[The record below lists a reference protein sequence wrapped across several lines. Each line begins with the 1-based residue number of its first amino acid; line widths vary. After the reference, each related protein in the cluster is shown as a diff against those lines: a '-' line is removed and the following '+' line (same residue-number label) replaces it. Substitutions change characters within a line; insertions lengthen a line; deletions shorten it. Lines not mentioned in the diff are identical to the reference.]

1 MTKRMENPDI
11 IRTPVS
17 AKGGLLQKAVSTEKN
32 PPMEEKMTGQK
43 CSIDRFLIMILGT
56 ALVLL
61 SGCKAKKEMEES
73 PLTQMAKAPDIK
85 ERLAKFTPT
94 EMNFPRDILSPEDL
108 AVLDK
113 LVAAARG
120 IDAIFWKQSYSE
132 GLALK
137 AELEKSTDPAGQD
150 YLRFLKINFGPFDRQ
165 DANNPFLGT
174 AAKPLGAGFYPPDLG
189 RQEFEDYVKSNPEAR
204 EALESPY
211 TIISRRDGRLVAVP
225 YNEAY
230 AEDLKPIAL
239 ALREA
244 AAATSN
250 ASLKAY
256 LEGRAEGLLANEYY
270 RSDCLWI
277 DLKDNRVETVI
288 GPFEV
293 YEDGLMGLK
302 ASYESFVYIN
312 DFEEMKNIKGY
323 IDFLDEMQKNLPVD
337 AKYKSAK
344 AAGLE
349 SPLNVVYE
357 VFTAG
362 DTKAGVQTIAFV
374 LPNDEKV
381 REEKGTKKVFLKNAI
396 EAKFN
401 KILLPISERVLDAE
415 DQKKV
420 SFYAYFNETI
430 LHEICHALGANFITR
445 PDGSRLSVNK
455 ALKEHYSA
463 IEESK
468 ADVTGM
474 HSIPLLVERGW
485 LTPDKADELYTTYL
499 AGIFRSIRFGANE
512 AHGLGFLM
520 QFNFLRE
527 KQAILYDPATD
538 KLKINWDRI
547 RDGIKDLAVALLTI
561 EGQGRYEDAAAFIK
575 TYGRM
580 DEVTLKMIQ
589 KLKDIPVDIEPLFI
603 Y

>member
-1 MTKRMENPDI
+1 MEKRINNRGTYQVRQVLI
-11 IRTPVS
+11 AILIAWLLPV
-17 AKGGLLQKAVSTEKN
+17 
-32 PPMEEKMTGQK
+32 
-43 CSIDRFLIMILGT
+43 
-56 ALVLL
+56 
-61 SGCKAKKEMEES
+61 SGCKAGKETEDS
-73 PLTQMAKAPDIK
+73 PMTPLVKAPDIR

-94 EMNFPRDILSPEDL
+94 EMPFPKDILSAEDL
-108 AVLDK
+108 QVLEK

-120 IDAIFWKQSYSE
+120 IDAIFWKQAYSE
-132 GLALK
+132 GPAIK
-137 AELEKSTDPAGQD
+137 ARLEESADPADRD
-150 YLRFLKINFGPFDRQ
+150 YLHFLKINFGPFDRQ
-165 DANNPFLGT
+165 DGNKPFLGT
-174 AAKPLGAGFYPPDLG
+174 AAKPLGAGFYPPDLTK
-189 RQEFEDYVKSNPEAR
+189 REFEEYVKAHPESG

-211 TIISRRDGRLVAVP
+211 TVIKRKDGGLAAVP
-225 YNEAY
+225 YSQEY
-230 AEDLKPIAL
+230 AADLGPIAQ
-239 ALREA
+239 ALKEA
-244 AAATSN
+244 AAITTN

-256 LEGRAEGLLANEYY
+256 LASRAEGLLANDYY
-270 RSDCLWI
+270 QSDCLWI

-396 EAKFN
+396 EAKFK

-415 DQKKV
+415 DHKKV

-430 LHEICHALGANFITR
+430 LHEICHALGSNFVSL
-445 PDGSRLSVNK
+445 PDGSRVSVNK

-468 ADVTGM
+468 ADITGM
-474 HSIPLLVERGW
+474 HSIPLLVDRGW
-485 LTPDKADELYTTYL
+485 LTQERAAELYTTYV

-527 KQAILYDPATD
+527 KQAILYDPAAQ
-538 KLKINWDRI
+538 KLKINWEKI
-547 RDGIKDLAVALLTI
+547 RDGIKELAVALLTI
-561 EGQGRYEDAAAFIK
+561 EGKGSYEEAAAFIN

-580 DEVTLKMIQ
+580 DEATSSMIE
-589 KLKDIPVDIEPLFI
+589 KLKDIPVDIEPIFI
-603 Y
+603 R

>member
-1 MTKRMENPDI
+1 
-11 IRTPVS
+11 
-17 AKGGLLQKAVSTEKN
+17 
-32 PPMEEKMTGQK
+32 MTGQK
-43 CSIDRFLIMILGT
+43 RIITKSLVMILVA

-61 SGCKAKKEMEES
+61 SGCQAKKEKEES
-73 PLTQMAKAPDIK
+73 PVSPMSKTPDIK

-94 EMNFPRDILSPEDL
+94 EMTFPMDILSTEDRQ
-108 AVLDK
+108 VLEK

-120 IDAIFWKQSYSE
+120 IDTIFWKQAYSE

-137 AELEKSTDPAGQD
+137 ARLEKSTEPADQD
-150 YLRFLKINFGPFDRQ
+150 YLHFLKINFGPFDRQ
-165 DANNPFLGT
+165 DGNKPFLGT
-174 AAKPLGAGFYPPDLG
+174 AAKPAGAGFYSPELTK
-189 RQEFEDYVKSNPEAR
+189 QEFEEYVKAHPEAK
-204 EALESPY
+204 EALESSY
-211 TIISRRDGRLVAVP
+211 TVIKRKDGQLAAVP
-225 YNEAY
+225 YNEEY
-230 AEDLKPIAL
+230 AADLAPIAL
-239 ALREA
+239 ALKEA
-244 AAATSN
+244 AAITTN

-256 LEGRAEGLLANEYY
+256 LEARAEGLLANDYY
-270 RSDCLWI
+270 KSDCLWI

-312 DFEEMKNIKGY
+312 DFDEMKNIKGY
-323 IDFLDEMQKNLPVD
+323 IGFLDEMQKNLPVD

-401 KILLPISERVLDAE
+401 KILRPISERVLDAE

-430 LHEICHALGANFITR
+430 LHEICHALGANFITL
-445 PDGSRLSVNK
+445 PDGSKGSVNK

-468 ADVTGM
+468 ADVTGIY
-474 HSIPLLVERGW
+474 SIPLLVERGW
-485 LTPDKADELYTTYL
+485 IPKDKATELYTTYV

-512 AHGLGFLM
+512 AHGMGFLM

-527 KQAILYDPATD
+527 KQAIIYDQATD
-538 KLKINWDRI
+538 KLKINWDKI
-547 RDGIKDLAVALLTI
+547 RDGIKELAVALLTI
-561 EGQGRYEDAAAFIK
+561 EGKGSYDDAAAFIK

-589 KLKDIPVDIEPLFI
+589 KLKDIPVDIEPVFL

>member
-1 MTKRMENPDI
+1 
-11 IRTPVS
+11 
-17 AKGGLLQKAVSTEKN
+17 
-32 PPMEEKMTGQK
+32 MTGQK
-43 CSIDRFLIMILGT
+43 RIITKSLVMILVA

-61 SGCKAKKEMEES
+61 SGCKAKKEKEES
-73 PLTQMAKAPDIK
+73 PVSPMSKTPDIK

-94 EMNFPRDILSPEDL
+94 EMTFPMDILSAEDRQ
-108 AVLDK
+108 VLEK

-120 IDAIFWKQSYSE
+120 IDTIFWKQAYSE

-137 AELEKSTDPAGQD
+137 ARLEKSTEPADQD
-150 YLRFLKINFGPFDRQ
+150 YLHFLKINFGPFDRQ
-165 DANNPFLGT
+165 DGNKPFLGT
-174 AAKPLGAGFYPPDLG
+174 AAKPAGSGFYPPELTK
-189 RQEFEDYVKSNPEAR
+189 QEFEEYVKAHPEAK
-204 EALESPY
+204 EALESSY
-211 TIISRRDGRLVAVP
+211 TVIKRKDGQLAAVP
-225 YNEAY
+225 YNEEY
-230 AEDLKPIAL
+230 AADLAPIAQ
-239 ALREA
+239 ALKEA
-244 AAATSN
+244 AAITTN

-256 LEGRAEGLLANEYY
+256 LEARAEGLLANDYY
-270 RSDCLWI
+270 KSDCLWI

-323 IDFLDEMQKNLPVD
+323 IGFLDEMQKNLPVD
-337 AKYKSAK
+337 AKFKSAK

-401 KILLPISERVLDAE
+401 KILRPISERVLDAE

-430 LHEICHALGANFITR
+430 LHEICHALGANFITL
-445 PDGSRLSVNK
+445 PDGSKGSVNK

-474 HSIPLLVERGW
+474 YSIPLLVERGW
-485 LTPDKADELYTTYL
+485 IPKDKATELYTTYV

-512 AHGLGFLM
+512 AHGMGFLM

-527 KQAILYDPATD
+527 KQAIIYDPATD
-538 KLKINWDRI
+538 KLKINWDKI
-547 RDGIKDLAVALLTI
+547 RDGIKELAVALLTI
-561 EGQGRYEDAAAFIK
+561 EGKGSYDDAAAFIK

-589 KLKDIPVDIEPLFI
+589 KLKDIPVDIEPVFL